1 MVKKIFY
8 SAKHILLEDLEDAN
22 EILNMIKEGKPFE
35 DLAMDFSECDSGAR
49 GGDLGRFAS
58 GAMVP
63 EFERALFNMKVGDF
77 SNPVKTKFGFHII
90 WRIE

>member
-1 MVKKIFY
+1 
-8 SAKHILLEDLEDAN
+8 
-22 EILNMIKEGKPFE
+22 
-35 DLAMDFSECDSGAR
+35 MDFSECDSGAR